1 MHGAQ
6 KNSKQKSTFFMEK
19 AQNQGRQSPGW
30 KEVCLRQV
38 VFKRTE
44 VTVIKF
50 QVAIIPE
57 RWGAPTPTRAEKT
70 LGVLF
75 PAGLYFG
82 GARF

>member
-38 VFKRTE
+38 
-44 VTVIKF
+44 
-50 QVAIIPE
+50 
-57 RWGAPTPTRAEKT
+57 
-70 LGVLF
+70 LF
-75 PAGLYFG
+75 LSEQK
-82 GARF
+82 